1 MDSMQIDVSADY
13 RLDCFVNRVS
23 YDRMLESLQLLLQSS
38 VSSSS
43 ESTSSSSS
51 SVSELKISQA
61 IKDLLLYSYPNSML
75 RLARSPGGLKLA
87 LPALHVNH
95 LRISNNIDDDDDGGD
110 GDLDRVGVSAINEV
124 GGEIGDGSAS
134 GENRLINSMRNSD
147 VGVQHEVTSTTTTA
161 VTTGAVVDEDDYILA
176 IDRISIVE
184 PSPATAPSSINN
196 PTSEAPSP
204 GVMTTVASAL
214 SSLLQQSNNINIID
228 NIPIIPPQ
236 SIKIKTILLA
246 ERNSNNNK
254 TPLADLFYQPIFKT
268 NVRLRAV
275 AQLPDIITSQPIQRI
290 SRTNSLDVTESAPGN
305 GDTTNY
311 PSGAVLDNL
320 YQKSS
325 RIRDINSNVTTT
337 AEYDNTSRDFAPQ
350 QSSTFT
356 NKSKVAKKSV
366 SINSSSSNNNNNNN
380 NRVHDG
386 DEIMEAMRMLDVIG
400 G

>member
-43 ESTSSSSS
+43 SSSSS

-87 LPALHVNH
+87 LPALHFNH
-95 LRISNNIDDDDDGGD
+95 LRISNDDDAVDVDGD

-124 GGEIGDGSAS
+124 GGVIGDGSMG
-134 GENRLINSMRNSD
+134 GENRLINTMSRSD
-147 VGVQHEVTSTTTTA
+147 VGVQHEVTTTTSTTS
-161 VTTGAVVDEDDYILA
+161 AVVDEDDYVLA
-176 IDRISIVE
+176 IDRISIIE

-196 PTSEAPSP
+196 STIESPSP
-204 GVMTTVASAL
+204 GAMTTVASAL
-214 SSLLQQSNNINIID
+214 SSLLQQSNNINID
-228 NIPIIPPQ
+228 NINITTPIIP
-236 SIKIKTILLA
+236 SRTIKIKTILLA
-246 ERNSNNNK
+246 ERNNNK

-275 AQLPDIITSQPIQRI
+275 AQLPDIITSQSIQRI
-290 SRTNSLDVTESAPGN
+290 SRTNSLDVTESAPSN

-311 PSGAVLDNL
+311 PSCAVS
-320 YQKSS
+320 Y
-325 RIRDINSNVTTT
+325 
-337 AEYDNTSRDFAPQ
+337 
-350 QSSTFT
+350 
-356 NKSKVAKKSV
+356 
-366 SINSSSSNNNNNNN
+366 
-380 NRVHDG
+380 
-386 DEIMEAMRMLDVIG
+386 
-400 G
+400 